1 MPVVS
6 SSLPSSGAK
15 RLDVRTIVCTGMLC
29 AISYVVMF
37 LSKTIFAPLT
47 VAGFLTFD
55 MKDVIIAI
63 GGFLYGPLNALC
75 ISLVTSVIEMFTV
88 SETGPIGLLMNVLS
102 TIAFACPAA
111 FIYKRRQKLSGAVA
125 GLLGLP
131 GAQPTGA
138 VVGGARVERATAVT
152 VGGLRDGG
160 DLLLA
165 FLERG
170 LGGVRVS
177 RRLIGGRG
185 RLVQRDGG
193 FVEVFAR
200 DLRVLHRGCGAGVD
214 FGDLDLDLGD
224 AHLRGL
230 FGSLGGSD
238 LFLRGGGLRHL
249 GQHEEGAGGDS
260 RQARANGSASSHRC
274 LISSN

>member
-88 SETGPIGLLMNVLS
+88 SDTGPIGLLMNVLS
-102 TIAFACPAA
+102 TIAFVCPAA
-111 FIYKRRQKLSGAVA
+111 FIYKRRQTLSAAVIGLVVGGVLMTGIMLLWNYLITPLYMDVPRDVVVAMLPTAFLPFNLVKALMNGALTMLLYKPVVTALRKARLVPQHESSAQAQKHRTIGVTIVA
-125 GLLGLP
+125 VILLATAVLLGL
-131 GAQPTGA
+131 
-138 VVGGARVERATAVT
+138 V
-152 VGGLRDGG
+152 
-160 DLLLA
+160 LA
-165 FLERG
+165 D
-170 LGGVRVS
+170 
-177 RRLIGGRG
+177 I
-185 RLVQRDGG
+185 
-193 FVEVFAR
+193 
-200 DLRVLHRGCGAGVD
+200 
-214 FGDLDLDLGD
+214 
-224 AHLRGL
+224 
-230 FGSLGGSD
+230 
-238 LFLRGGGLRHL
+238 
-249 GQHEEGAGGDS
+249 
-260 RQARANGSASSHRC
+260 
-274 LISSN
+274 I

>member
-75 ISLVTSVIEMFTV
+75 ISVVTSLIEMVTV

-102 TIAFACPAA
+102 TIAFVCPAA
-111 FIYKRRQKLSGAVA
+111 FIYKRRQTLSAAVIGLVVGGLLMSGIMLLWNYLITPLYMNVPRDVVVAMLPTAFLPFNLVKALMNGALTMLLYKPVVTALRKARLAPEHESTAQVQKRRTMGVSIVA
-125 GLLGLP
+125 IILLATAVLLGL
-131 GAQPTGA
+131 
-138 VVGGARVERATAVT
+138 
-152 VGGLRDGG
+152 
-160 DLLLA
+160 
-165 FLERG
+165 
-170 LGGVRVS
+170 
-177 RRLIGGRG
+177 
-185 RLVQRDGG
+185 
-193 FVEVFAR
+193 
-200 DLRVLHRGCGAGVD
+200 VLAGV
-214 FGDLDLDLGD
+214 
-224 AHLRGL
+224 
-230 FGSLGGSD
+230 
-238 LFLRGGGLRHL
+238 
-249 GQHEEGAGGDS
+249 
-260 RQARANGSASSHRC
+260 
-274 LISSN
+274 I